1 MTILAGIG
9 IFLSGVAVG
18 MVLISLSAVTRKYF
32 DENNNGNT
40 GEHPKGCFFLHYKEF
55 LRKEQSNGNKIEKPQ
70 NHKS

>member
-32 DENNNGNT
+32 DEKNNGNT
-40 GEHPKGCFFLHYKEF
+40 GKHPKGCFSCIIKNL
-55 LRKEQSNGNKIEKPQ
+55 
-70 NHKS
+70 